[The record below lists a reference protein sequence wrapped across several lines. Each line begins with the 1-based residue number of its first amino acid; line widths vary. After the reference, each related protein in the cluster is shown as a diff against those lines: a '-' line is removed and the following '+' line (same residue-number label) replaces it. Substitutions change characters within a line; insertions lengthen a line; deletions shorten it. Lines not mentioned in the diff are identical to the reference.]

1 MKQLLLSAVIAAIVS
16 LLIVMVGFQRNL
28 DRVPVGPVRV
38 VSDSPTAAVVTAPPS
53 LRITDALV
61 EDTWIDASRTAG
73 SDLRTLTDAST
84 SMCYLTKI
92 EISGVQ
98 GPDDTNSCAVE
109 IDDFTGFWQLIA
121 TVEEGGRSE
130 VRCNARCLTW
140 ESSGTER

>member
-1 MKQLLLSAVIAAIVS
+1 VSNRPILSV
-16 LLIVMVGFQRNL
+16 
-28 DRVPVGPVRV
+28 
-38 VSDSPTAAVVTAPPS
+38 
-53 LRITDALV
+53 TDALI

-73 SDLRTLTDAST
+73 SDLRTLTDASE

-98 GPDDTNSCAVE
+98 GPDDRNSCAVE
-109 IDDFTGFWQLIA
+109 IDDFTGFWQLSA

-140 ESSGTER
+140 ERSGAE